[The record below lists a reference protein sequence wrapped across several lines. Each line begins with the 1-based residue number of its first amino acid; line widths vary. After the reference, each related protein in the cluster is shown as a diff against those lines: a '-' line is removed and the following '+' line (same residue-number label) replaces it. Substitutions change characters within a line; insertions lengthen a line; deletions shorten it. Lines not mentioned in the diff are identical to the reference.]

1 MPGVRKAVTRQVGT
15 KLRLMVDLEGKE
27 GKDVV
32 FYFSDDEP
40 DTCVG
45 LSIGTQCL

>member
-1 MPGVRKAVTRQVGT
+1 MPGVGEAVARQVGT

-32 FYFSDDEP
+32 FCFSDNEP
-40 DTCVG
+40 DTRVG
-45 LSIGTQCL
+45 LSTGTQCL